1 MRPIPMSDPRVPFNW
16 PCLAGPEYK
25 YMADAL
31 GAAHL
36 SGDGAFTRRCHAI
49 LERETS
55 AAKALL
61 TTSCTHA
68 LEMSALLLGIE
79 PGDEVVVPSFTFV
92 STVNAFVLRGASPVF
107 ADVRPDTFN
116 LDETRLEELLSPR
129 TKAIVVVHY
138 AGVGCEMDAILRI
151 ANARGIAVIEDNA
164 HGLFGRYRGQPLGS
178 FGLMATQSFHE
189 TKNIQCGEGGALLL
203 SDAALFARAEIV
215 REKGTNRA
223 AFFRGDVDKYT
234 WVDVG
239 SSWLPSELLAA
250 FLFAQ
255 LEAREEIQAKRRA
268 VWERYHG
275 GLLRWAA
282 ENGIALPSVPAHCEQ
297 PHHMFY
303 LVLPSLDARTRLIAA
318 LREQG
323 FRAAFH
329 YQPLHVSPMGLSLG
343 GRPGQCPVSER
354 AGDCLVRLPFYNDL
368 TPVDQDAVIEAI
380 SAFRP

>member
-1 MRPIPMSDPRVPFNW
+1 MNDPRVPFNW

-36 SGDGAFTRRCHAI
+36 SGDGAFTRRCHQI
-49 LERETS
+49 LERETGAS
-55 AAKALL
+55 KALL

-79 PGDEVVVPSFTFV
+79 PGDEVVVPSFTFM
-92 STVNAFVLRGASPVF
+92 STVNAFVLRGAKPVF

-116 LDETRLEELLSPR
+116 LDETQLESLLSPR

-138 AGVGCEMDAILRI
+138 AGVACEMDAILRI
-151 ANARGIAVIEDNA
+151 ANARGIAVVEDNA
-164 HGLFGRYRGQPLGS
+164 HGLFGRYRGRPLGS
-178 FGLMATQSFHE
+178 FGVMATQSFHE

-203 SDAALFARAEIV
+203 NDAAFVARAEIV

-255 LEAREEIQAKRRA
+255 LEARETIQEKRRS
-268 VWERYHG
+268 VWQRYRA
-275 GLLRWAA
+275 GLSDWADA
-282 ENGIALPSVPAHCEQ
+282 NGITLPTVPAHCEQ

-303 LVLPSLDARTRLIAA
+303 LVLPSLDARTRFIAE
-318 LREQG
+318 LREQS

-329 YQPLHVSPMGLSLG
+329 YQPLHASPMGIALG
-343 GRPGQCPVSER
+343 GRAGQCPVTER

-368 TPVDQDAVIEAI
+368 APDEQDAVIEAI
-380 SAFRP
+380 RQFTPA

>member
-1 MRPIPMSDPRVPFNW
+1 MNDPRVPFNW

-36 SGDGAFTRRCHAI
+36 SGDGAFTRRCHEI
-49 LERETS
+49 LERETGAS
-55 AAKALL
+55 KALL

-68 LEMSALLLGIE
+68 LEMTALLLDIA

-92 STVNAFVLRGASPVF
+92 STVNAFVLRGAKPVF

-116 LDETRLEELLSPR
+116 LDETQLEALLSPR

-151 ANARGIAVIEDNA
+151 ANARGVAVVEDNA
-164 HGLFGRYRGQPLGS
+164 HGLFGRHRGRPLGS
-178 FGLMATQSFHE
+178 FGVMATQSFHE

-203 SDAALFARAEIV
+203 NDAALVARAEIV

-255 LEAREEIQAKRRA
+255 LEARETIQEKRRA
-268 VWERYHG
+268 VWQRYRT
-275 GLLRWAA
+275 GLTDWADA
-282 ENGIALPSVPAHCEQ
+282 NGIALPSIPEHCEQ
-297 PHHMFY
+297 PHHMFH
-303 LVLPSLDARTRLIAA
+303 LVLPSLDARTRFIAE
-318 LREQG
+318 LREQS

-329 YQPLHVSPMGLSLG
+329 YQPLHASPMGLSLG
-343 GRPGQCPVSER
+343 GRRGQCPVAER

-368 TPVDQDAVIEAI
+368 APDEQDAVIEAI
-380 SAFRP
+380 RQFTPA

>member
-1 MRPIPMSDPRVPFNW
+1 MNDPRVPFNW
-16 PCLAGPEYK
+16 PCVAGPEYQ

-31 GAAHL
+31 AAAHL

-49 LERETS
+49 LERETG
-55 AAKALL
+55 AAKAML

-79 PGDEVVVPSFTFV
+79 SGDEVVVPSFTFV
-92 STVNAFVLRGASPVF
+92 STVNAFVLRGARPVF

-116 LDETRLEELLSPR
+116 LDETRLEELLTPR

-138 AGVGCEMDAILRI
+138 AGVGCEMDEILRI
-151 ANARGIAVIEDNA
+151 ADGRGIAVIEDNA

-203 SDAALFARAEIV
+203 NDADLIARAEIV

-255 LEAREEIQAKRRA
+255 LEAREVIQAKRRA
-268 VWERYHG
+268 VWERYRA
-275 GLLRWAA
+275 GLSSWAA
-282 ENGIALPSVPAHCEQ
+282 ENGIVLPTVPAHCEQ
-297 PHHMFY
+297 PNHMFY
-303 LVLPSLDARTRLIAA
+303 LLLPSLEARTRFIAG

-329 YQPLHVSPMGLSLG
+329 YQPLHASPMGRSLG
-343 GRPGQCPVSER
+343 GRPGQCPVAER
-354 AGDCLVRLPFYNDL
+354 AGDLLVRLPFYNDL
-368 TPVDQDAVIEAI
+368 APADQDMVIEAI
-380 SAFRP
+380 RKFAP